1 MKKVFETFVTKEEM
15 HIFVEEKIRN
25 LRDELLN
32 LIKSLEEK
40 INKKV
45 DLKDLARVEQNML
58 SKLEEV
64 V

>member
-15 HIFVEEKIRN
+15 HIYVEEKIRN